1 MTAGNDGASTPED
14 DDPFGYL
21 YADGQQS
28 GGAQQRRQGGYGYPG
43 PAAQPGV
50 PRTSYNQV
58 RTVGE
63 RQYGGPQQQV
73 PPQGQYPQQPG
84 PYGQQGTPQ
93 GSYGQQQAGYGQQQ
107 GGYGAPNPH
116 YAAPETQTMGPGAA
130 PRQGPPGG
138 PSGPGQR
145 GGRGSGPNT
154 RGLLIAAVAVVAAVV
169 IGIAI
174 ALMTSG
180 SGDSK
185 DDQAGSGASASA
197 GSGAS
202 EGPSDKPSASASD
215 GGALPEQDAST
226 LQLSAPA
233 AAATDVPGAKAK
245 GGVYVAMPGV
255 GAAATWTVD
264 VPKGGKYTLFANYGV
279 PGTDAKMSLFVN
291 DQDRRSISMKNFA
304 NAPAGAAD
312 KGWTTTYSWIS
323 LKKGSNTIK
332 ISCEQGDQCGV
343 NLDQLSLKAGNVT
356 R

>member
-73 PPQGQYPQQPG
+73 PPQGQYAQPG
-84 PYGQQGTPQ
+84 PQGAYGPPSPQ
-93 GSYGQQQAGYGQQQ
+93 APYGQQQ
-107 GGYGAPNPH
+107 GGYDQPNPH
-116 YAAPETQTMGPGAA
+116 YAAPETQAVGGPV
-130 PRQGPPGG
+130 RQGPPGQ
-138 PSGPGQR
+138 GQR
-145 GGRGSGPNT
+145 GGRSGGPNT

-169 IGIAI
+169 IGITV

-180 SGDSK
+180 GGDAK
-185 DDQAGSGASASA
+185 NDQAGGGSSNSPNAGTSQQPSGN
-197 GSGAS
+197 
-202 EGPSDKPSASASD
+202 PSAST
-215 GGALPEQDAST
+215 GADAPLPEQDASS
-226 LQLSAPA
+226 LQLGAPA
-233 AAATDVPGAKAK
+233 ATATDVPGAQAK
-245 GGVYVAMPGV
+245 GGVYVTMPSA
-255 GAAATWTVD
+255 GASATWTVS
-264 VPKGGKYTLFANYGV
+264 VPKAGDYTLFANYGV
-279 PGTDAKMSLFVN
+279 PGKDAKMSLFVN

-304 NAPAGAAD
+304 GAPAGAAD
-312 KGWTTTYSWIS
+312 KGWTTTYSWIT

-343 NLDQLSLKAGNVT
+343 NLDQVSLKAGNVT